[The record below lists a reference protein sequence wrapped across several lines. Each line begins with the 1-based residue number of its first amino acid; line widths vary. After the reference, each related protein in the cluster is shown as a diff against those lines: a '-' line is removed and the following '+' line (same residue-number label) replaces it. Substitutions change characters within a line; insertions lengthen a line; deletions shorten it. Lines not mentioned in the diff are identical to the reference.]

1 MCALRTHIKLSI
13 FESIFSIIK
22 KAIITILDQPYYLG
36 FSLQTYQPQ
45 TVQSTFE
52 KPRQNPLPQPLKE
65 RQLSTA
71 QPW

>member
-1 MCALRTHIKLSI
+1 MCDLKIHIKLFI
-13 FESIFSIIK
+13 FKNIFSSIEK
-22 KAIITILDQPYYLG
+22 VVITILNQPYYLG